1 MLYTLHSQFN
11 ISTLIYSLIDNLVN
25 RYKKGLTIFVNNGNA
40 QRHFRR
46 ISVWRLGNL
55 SKITFH

>member
-1 MLYTLHSQFN
+1 MLYILHSQFN

-46 ISVWRLGNL
+46 ISVWRLDNL
-55 SKITFH
+55 SKITFD